1 MGFVRGRKA
10 VIALGIAAA
19 ALVSAPQ
26 TAIAQHWTFGYAVAA
41 EDFAF
46 RGVPGL
52 LPAGSFDTRFIN
64 IGRAPHVIA
73 AINLGQSCGG
83 LDFDELVAVFDEG
96 EDAFGRNCPD
106 ASFGG
111 EIFALGGK
119 EARDTLTLTPGRNVF
134 VCFVGRHYARGMM
147 SFVNVINVG

>member
-10 VIALGIAAA
+10 VVALGIAVA

-26 TAIAQHWTFGYAVAA
+26 TAVAQHWAFGYAVVA
-41 EDFAF
+41 EEFAF
-46 RGVPGL
+46 RGVPDL
-52 LPAGSFDTRFIN
+52 LPAGSYDTLFIN

-83 LDFDELVAVFDEG
+83 LDQEELVAVFDAG
-96 EDAFGRNCPD
+96 EENFFGHCPD

-111 EIFALGGK
+111 EIFAVGGRQ
-119 EARDTLTLTPGRNVF
+119 AQDTLTLRPGRNVF